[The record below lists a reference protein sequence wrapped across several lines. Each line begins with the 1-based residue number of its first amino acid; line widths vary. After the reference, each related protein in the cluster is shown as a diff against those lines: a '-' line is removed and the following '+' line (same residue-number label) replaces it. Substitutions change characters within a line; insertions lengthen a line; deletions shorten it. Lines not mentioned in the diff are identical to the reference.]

1 MKTKAIQQKTSFNT
15 LLEFAKKG
23 TLPSLIIKSSDDAI
37 ITKTL
42 EGIIISWNPGA
53 EKIYGFTEKEVIGK
67 NIEIIIPKN
76 QHNENDELL
85 KQVRLGQSIPYYE
98 TKRIRKDGVI
108 IDVSFALSPI
118 KNKNGKVV
126 GVSVVSRDIIGT
138 PQSSQYARSLIEASL
153 DPLVTISKEGKI
165 TDLNEAL
172 AKLIGV
178 SRSKLVG
185 TDLFIYFTE
194 PQKAREVYKEISSK
208 GSVTNSPFTLRH
220 KNGKVIDVL
229 FNGSVY
235 KDGSGNI
242 LGVVIVAR
250 DVTTKKADELII
262 ANKELAFQNQEKE
275 KRADELVIANKELA
289 FQDKEKEKRA
299 DELIIANKELLFQNE
314 EKGKRADELIIA
326 NKELAFQNE
335 EKEKRANELS
345 IANEELA
352 FQDKEKGKRADELII
367 ANKELVFQN
376 EEKEK
381 RADEL
386 IIANKELAFQNE
398 EKEKRANELSIA
410 NKELAF
416 QNEEKEKRANEL
428 SIANKELAFQDK
440 EKEKRADELI
450 IANKELV
457 FQNEEKEKRADELI
471 IANKELAFQNEEKG
485 KRADELI
492 IANKELVFQN
502 EEKGKR
508 ADELIIANKELAFQD
523 QEKGKRADEL
533 FIANKELAFQNEEKG
548 KRADELSIANKELA
562 FQNEEKEKRA
572 NELSIANKEL
582 AFQNEEKGKRADELS
597 IANKELAFQN
607 EEKGKR
613 ADELIIANKE
623 LVFQNEEK
631 EKRAAELVIA
641 DKELAF
647 QNKEKEKR
655 AAELVIADIELDFQ
669 NKEKEKREIA
679 NKELEAFSYAAKLAS
694 QYSLS
699 LIEASR
705 DPLVTIS
712 TEGKITDMNQATANI
727 TGMTREELKGSD
739 FFDYFTEP
747 QKAREVYQEV
757 FAKGSVADS
766 PLTLRHKDGKLTDV
780 LFNGS
785 VYKDDKGSVLGVVI
799 VARDVTAQKLLSKY
813 SLSLIEASRDPL
825 VTISTEGKITDMNQA
840 TVNIIGMSRE
850 KLTGTDFFDYFTEP
864 QKAREV
870 YQEVFAKGS
879 VADSPL
885 TLRHN
890 DGKLTDV
897 LFNGSVY
904 KDDRGNVLGVV
915 IVARD
920 VTAQKLLSK
929 YSLSLI
935 EASLDPLVTISIE
948 GKITD
953 MNEATANITGMTREE
968 LTGTDFFDYF
978 TEPQK
983 AREVYQEVFA
993 KGSVADSPLT
1003 LRHKDGKLTDV
1014 LFNGSV
1020 YKDDRGN
1027 VLGVVIVAR
1036 DVTDQK
1042 RIARE
1047 LTEAKELAEKL
1058 AGAKDQFLASMS
1070 HEIRTP
1076 LNGIIGFTKILLR
1089 NDTTEI
1095 QRHQLDAI
1103 KTSSDILLVLIND
1116 ILDLA
1121 KIEAGKMNIE
1131 TTELKLSELINS
1143 VLGSFELRFQEK
1155 ELKINKQYDDGIPKI
1170 LIGDPVRIN
1179 QILLNLLSNSV
1190 KFTDHGGQISISVNL
1205 LTQDKE
1211 KTNVEITISDT
1222 GIGISPEKL
1231 EIIFQ
1236 PFMQSSNDTA
1246 RKYGGTG
1253 LGLSIVNQ
1261 LVDLMGGTISVK
1273 SQLNKGSAFTISL
1286 PLKKS
1291 TATEISKDIETKIFT
1306 NELKQLGKL
1315 KILLAED
1322 IPINQYLAQTILHD
1336 FGFET
1341 DTAENGKIAIELLEK
1356 NYYDIILMDLMMP
1369 EMNGFEATQHIRSK
1383 MLPPKSTI
1391 PIIALTADVTKAD
1404 VDKCTEIGMNE
1415 YVSKPI
1421 NETDLL
1427 NKIALLVNR
1436 KK

>member
-1 MKTKAIQQKTSFNT
+1 MQRKLIRSKEEDASHQKQ
-15 LLEFAKKG
+15 A
-23 TLPSLIIKSSDDAI
+23 
-37 ITKTL
+37 
-42 EGIIISWNPGA
+42 
-53 EKIYGFTEKEVIGK
+53 
-67 NIEIIIPKN
+67 
-76 QHNENDELL
+76 
-85 KQVRLGQSIPYYE
+85 
-98 TKRIRKDGVI
+98 
-108 IDVSFALSPI
+108 
-118 KNKNGKVV
+118 
-126 GVSVVSRDIIGT
+126 
-138 PQSSQYARSLIEASL
+138 SQYARSLIEASL
-153 DPLVTISKEGKI
+153 DPLVAISPEGKI
-165 TDLNEAL
+165 TDMNL
-172 AKLIGV
+172 ATVNIIGM
-178 SRSKLVG
+178 SREQLTG
-185 TDLFIYFTE
+185 TDFFDYFTN
-194 PQKAREVYKEISSK
+194 PQKAREVYQEVFAK
-208 GSVTNSPFTLRH
+208 GSVADSPLTLRH
-220 KNGKVIDVL
+220 KDGKLTDVL

-235 KDGSGNI
+235 KDDRGNV

-250 DVTTKKADELII
+250 DITAQKAHELII
-262 ANKELAFQNQEKE
+262 ANKEIE
-275 KRADELVIANKELA
+275 
-289 FQDKEKEKRA
+289 FQDK
-299 DELIIANKELLFQNE
+299 

-326 NKELAFQNE
+326 NKELAFQNKEKGKRADELIIANKELAFQDKEKGKRADELIIANKELVFQNE
-335 EKEKRANELS
+335 EKGKRADELI
-345 IANEELA
+345 IANKELA

-386 IIANKELAFQNE
+386 IIANKELVFQNE
-398 EKEKRANELSIA
+398 EKEKRAAELIIA
-410 NKELAF
+410 NKELLF
-416 QNEEKEKRANEL
+416 QNEEKEKRAAEL
-428 SIANKELAFQDK
+428 NIANKELLFQNGEKEKRADELIIANKELAFQDK
-440 EKEKRADELI
+440 EKGKRADELI

-457 FQNEEKEKRADELI
+457 FQNEEKEKRA
-471 IANKELAFQNEEKG
+471 A
-485 KRADELI
+485 ELI
-492 IANKELVFQN
+492 IANKELV
-502 EEKGKR
+502 
-508 ADELIIANKELAFQD
+508 
-523 QEKGKRADEL
+523 
-533 FIANKELAFQNEEKG
+533 
-548 KRADELSIANKELA
+548 
-562 FQNEEKEKRA
+562 
-572 NELSIANKEL
+572 
-582 AFQNEEKGKRADELS
+582 
-597 IANKELAFQN
+597 FQN

-641 DKELAF
+641 DIELDF
-647 QNKEKEKR
+647 QSKEKEKR

-679 NKELEAFSYAAKLAS
+679 NKELEAFSYSLKLAS

-712 TEGKITDMNQATANI
+712 
-727 TGMTREELKGSD
+727 
-739 FFDYFTEP
+739 P
-747 QKAREVYQEV
+747 Q
-757 FAKGSVADS
+757 
-766 PLTLRHKDGKLTDV
+766 
-780 LFNGS
+780 
-785 VYKDDKGSVLGVVI
+785 
-799 VARDVTAQKLLSKY
+799 
-813 SLSLIEASRDPL
+813 
-825 VTISTEGKITDMNQA
+825 GKITDMNQA
-840 TVNIIGMSRE
+840 TVNITGMSRE

-885 TLRHN
+885 TLRHM

-935 EASLDPLVTISIE
+935 EASLDPLITISTE

-953 MNEATANITGMTREE
+953 MNEALANITGMTREE
-968 LTGTDFFDYF
+968 LTGSDFFDYF
-978 TEPQK
+978 TVPQK

-1036 DVTDQK
+1036 DVTEQK
-1042 RIARE
+1042 RIATE
-1047 LTEAKELAEKL
+1047 LTEAKDLAEKL

-1089 NDTTEI
+1089 NEVTDI
-1095 QRHQLDAI
+1095 QKHQLDAI

-1131 TTELKLSELINS
+1131 TTELKLSELVNS
-1143 VLGSFELRFQEK
+1143 VLGTFELRFQEK
-1155 ELKINKQYDDGIPKI
+1155 ELKINKQYDDHIPKI

-1190 KFTDHGGQISISVNL
+1190 KFTGNGGQISINVNL
-1205 LTQDKE
+1205 LKE
-1211 KTNVEITISDT
+1211 DDVTSNIELIISDT

-1231 EIIFQ
+1231 EVIFQ

-1253 LGLSIVNQ
+1253 LGLSIVKQ
-1261 LVDLMGGTISVK
+1261 LVDLMGGTISVQSK
-1273 SQLNKGSAFTISL
+1273 LNKGSAFTITI
-1286 PLKKS
+1286 PLKK
-1291 TATEISKDIETKIFT
+1291 TIATEISNDTETKVQSDD
-1306 NELKQLGKL
+1306 LKQLGKL

-1322 IPINQYLAQTILHD
+1322 IPINQFLAQIILHD

-1356 NYYDIILMDLMMP
+1356 NNYDIILMDLMMP
-1369 EMNGFEATQHIRSK
+1369 EMNGFEATQHIRNK
-1383 MLPPKSTI
+1383 MKSPKSTI

-1404 VDKCTEIGMNE
+1404 VDKCSEVGMNE

-1427 NKIALLVNR
+1427 NKIARLVKR
-1436 KK
+1436 KKMQ